1 MEWEE
6 RRFFAYMVVSAYHVI
21 SMEVEN
27 SPSDTIEFLDTHV
40 CINNPHWQSSG
51 TIVFLCKYY
60 IVISNT
66 LIGWRVLFV
75 ARCNIIRA
83 SWETKKERL
92 TYRKKVHRRRICVRN
107 ITFLAAYPSFYVIF
121 AAFFVYSLPF
131 PKWRT
136 CWMAPIETHD
146 IAMGSILCDDI
157 MSER

>member
-1 MEWEE
+1 MEWEK

-21 SMEVEN
+21 SMELEN
-27 SPSDTIEFLDTHV
+27 LSLDSIKFLGTHV

-51 TIVFLCKYY
+51 IIVFLCKYY
-60 IVISNT
+60 IDISNT

-75 ARCNIIRA
+75 PRCNIIRA
-83 SWETKKERL
+83 SWETKTEGL
-92 TYRKKVHRRRICVRN
+92 TCRKKVHRRRIRVRN
-107 ITFLAAYPSFYVIF
+107 ITFLAVHPSYQVIF
-121 AAFFVYSLPF
+121 PAFFVYSLPF

-136 CWMAPIETHD
+136 CWMAPIEIHN